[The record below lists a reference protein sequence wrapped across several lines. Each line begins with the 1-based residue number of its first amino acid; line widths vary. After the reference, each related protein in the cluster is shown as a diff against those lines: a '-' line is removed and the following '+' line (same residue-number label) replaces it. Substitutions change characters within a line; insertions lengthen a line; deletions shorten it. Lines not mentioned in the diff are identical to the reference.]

1 MDSTQIVVAVITAV
15 GGVIA
20 ASMHMMRR
28 ENRDDHAM
36 VVDQLRSLHK
46 TLTNVGDKVDRHLN
60 WHLEGQHDTTT
71 RRDNERAT
79 QDRRQA

>member
-28 ENRDDHAM
+28 ENRDDHAL

-46 TLTNVGDKVDRHLN
+46 TLNTVGDKVDRHLT

-71 RRDNERAT
+71 RRDKQRAT